1 MHFTFSKGLIK
12 LSGKD
17 VLDLLNRLSTNIVN
31 PLEVNNYVNTVLLN
45 EKGRIVDIVT
55 ILNFGNYFYLVT
67 SGIYLHKVKDYLDK
81 YIIMDDVII
90 DEIKSNV
97 KVDWIKK
104 DIASVNT
111 EFNNEE
117 NLITYSDNLFFDK
130 EVKIYLQET
139 DFTESNTEYD
149 KFRIE
154 RLIPV
159 APNEINEEINPLECG
174 LKDLISFTKGCYIG
188 QEVIA
193 RLDSQGKIP
202 KQMKKFYSDEQINSG
217 DKVFYTQEGSEDFKE
232 CGFVSSFIENTGLMF
247 IRSVTL
253 NNSNQYF
260 INKNNNFIKIKIT
273 L

>member
-1 MHFTFSKGLIK
+1 MHFTFSNGLIK

-17 VLDLLNRLSTNIVN
+17 VLDLLNRLSTNVVN
-31 PLEVNNYVNTVLLN
+31 PLNVNNYVNTVLLN
-45 EKGRIVDIVT
+45 EKGRIVDVVT
-55 ILNFGNYFYLVT
+55 ILNIGNYLYLIT
-67 SGIYLHKVKDYLDK
+67 SGIYLNKVKDYLDK
-81 YIIMDDVII
+81 YIIMDDVSI

-97 KVDWIKK
+97 KVEWIKK
-104 DIASVNT
+104 DIDSVNT
-111 EFNNEE
+111 EFKCNEK
-117 NLITYSDNLFFDK
+117 LITYSDNLFFNK

-139 DFTESNTEYD
+139 DITENNQDYD

-154 RLIPV
+154 NLIPA
-159 APNEINEEINPLECG
+159 APNELNEEINPLECG

-202 KQMKKFYSDEQINSG
+202 KQMKKFHSDKLINSG

-232 CGFVSSFIENTGLMF
+232 CGFVSSFIEKTGLMF
-247 IRSVTL
+247 IRSIAL

-273 L
+273 P